1 MKVLLFLYVKVEE
14 GNMRQ
19 VSNFNICFNFC
30 FFNINCCVF
39 SNHLNPPAH
48 PCPNCNNV
56 LTKLGIK
63 QAIYTVTTGGLGA
76 WAYNKNQNVEAPT
89 WETARRERTWR
100 REGGG
105 EGFRGVM

>member
-1 MKVLLFLYVKVEE
+1 MFP
-14 GNMRQ
+14 
-19 VSNFNICFNFC
+19 S
-30 FFNINCCVF
+30 
-39 SNHLNPPAH
+39 AH

-63 QAIYTVTTGGLGA
+63 QAIYTVATGGLGA

-100 REGGG
+100 RDGG
-105 EGFRGVM
+105 EKVLEELCRMCEE